1 MERLEG
7 KRPTRADIPPKRR
20 EAKRPEPKVERPP
33 VAAIAALPPSALPR
47 TLAQEIV
54 DVDDFSQLAD
64 ARRNYRAVVEAM
76 DVAVP
81 REIAALSKRRQ
92 ELMALIDELS
102 SVGEVS
108 LADQLAEIR
117 ARRSAGA

>member
-7 KRPTRADIPPKRR
+7 KRPSRTDVPPKRR
-20 EAKRPEPKVERPP
+20 EAKRPEPKPERPP
-33 VAAIAALPPSALPR
+33 VAAIAALPPTARPR

-64 ARRNYRAVVEAM
+64 ARRNYLAVVEAM
-76 DVAVP
+76 EVAVP
-81 REIAALSKRRQ
+81 REVAALSKRRQ